1 MYIEKESFNSNV
13 NTQFYF
19 MIGIL
24 HVKYKDHN
32 TCNNICK
39 QHITVKRN
47 LLYK

>member
-1 MYIEKESFNSNV
+1 
-13 NTQFYF
+13 

-32 TCNNICK
+32 NNICK

>member
-1 MYIEKESFNSNV
+1 
-13 NTQFYF
+13 

-32 TCNNICK
+32 NICK
-39 QHITVKRN
+39 QHITVKRY

>member
-1 MYIEKESFNSNV
+1 
-13 NTQFYF
+13 

-32 TCNNICK
+32 NNNICK